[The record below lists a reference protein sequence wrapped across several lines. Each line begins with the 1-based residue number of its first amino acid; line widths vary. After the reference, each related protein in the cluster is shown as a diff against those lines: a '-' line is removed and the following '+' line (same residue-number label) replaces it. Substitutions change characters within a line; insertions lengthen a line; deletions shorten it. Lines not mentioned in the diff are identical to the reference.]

1 MKSHAVSCMFFCN
14 RSFGGSVC
22 LSKQCFFKVIFV
34 NGEVGTVRIP
44 DKGKY
49 MEIYGIISDYRSTY
63 FTNVGAFPMK
73 LDWDE
78 NKYRVNASGF
88 KNICWSG
95 LSRPKIVFLGRNAF
109 QTFCRMNSVFL
120 IFGSQSIVLG
130 FEYVIQMQTLC
141 WFFSENHS
149 PKSFGALIKFH

>member
-1 MKSHAVSCMFFCN
+1 MKNRAVSCTFFCN
-14 RSFGGSVC
+14 CSFGGSVC

-73 LDWDE
+73 LD
-78 NKYRVNASGF
+78 
-88 KNICWSG
+88 
-95 LSRPKIVFLGRNAF
+95 
-109 QTFCRMNSVFL
+109 
-120 IFGSQSIVLG
+120 
-130 FEYVIQMQTLC
+130 
-141 WFFSENHS
+141 
-149 PKSFGALIKFH
+149 